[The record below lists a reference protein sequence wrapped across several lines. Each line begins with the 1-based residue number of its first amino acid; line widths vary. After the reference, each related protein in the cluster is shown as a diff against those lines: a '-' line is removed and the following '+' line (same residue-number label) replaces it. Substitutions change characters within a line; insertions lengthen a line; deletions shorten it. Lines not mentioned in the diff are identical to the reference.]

1 MALIH
6 ALYILAAVVTNVLVA
21 SVNAT
26 SVIVSWDRIDI
37 MEITSYTVYYS
48 AIGSM
53 NDELNVTVPSS
64 QNSVVIGNLQS
75 GVEYRFVVDAVA
87 MLSRVGNIRGQRSGI
102 SHPSASMYNL
112 VTSEQAIGII
122 KAN

>member
-1 MALIH
+1 M
-6 ALYILAAVVTNVLVA
+6 VTDVLVA

-87 MLSRVGNIRGQRSGI
+87 MLSRVGNIRGQRSAVTRI
-102 SHPSASMYNL
+102 SHPNASMYNL